1 MKDLIVSPGMKGCY
15 VNRELSW
22 LQFNSRVL
30 EEAEDPANPLCERLN
45 FVSIFQSNLD
55 EFYMVRVGMLMD
67 TLHLTATDDKTG
79 MTSAEQTAAVLEQ
92 TRQLLSEKDRICKSL
107 MVELKDQGV
116 ERISSQDLS
125 SLMKVTA
132 SQIRQD
138 FNNFGG
144 FGQQGYGYNVEY
156 LYNEI
161 GKILGL
167 DQQHNFII
175 VGAGNLGR
183 ALGNYMN
190 FERRG
195 FIFKGMFDQ
204 NPELVGRD
212 VRGVRVLPM
221 ESLEHFIREHEIEI
235 AVLTIPKTSAED
247 VAEQLVKYGIKGIWN
262 FAHVDLNV
270 PEGVQVENVHLSDSL
285 MKLSYNINRYR
296 IEQG

>member
-1 MKDLIVSPGMKGCY
+1 MFQERKRIV
-15 VNRELSW
+15 E
-22 LQFNSRVL
+22 
-30 EEAEDPANPLCERLN
+30 
-45 FVSIFQSNLD
+45 
-55 EFYMVRVGMLMD
+55 
-67 TLHLTATDDKTG
+67 
-79 MTSAEQTAAVLEQ
+79 
-92 TRQLLSEKDRICKSL
+92 EKDISQAVIGRL
-107 MVELKDQGV
+107 PRYFRYLGELKDEGV

-125 SLMKVTA
+125 ELMKVTA

-212 VRGVRVLPM
+212 VRGVRVLPL

>member
-1 MKDLIVSPGMKGCY
+1 M
-15 VNRELSW
+15 
-22 LQFNSRVL
+22 
-30 EEAEDPANPLCERLN
+30 EEKEISQAVIGRLPRY
-45 FVSIFQSNLD
+45 FRYL
-55 EFYMVRVGMLMD
+55 G
-67 TLHLTATDDKTG
+67 
-79 MTSAEQTAAVLEQ
+79 
-92 TRQLLSEKDRICKSL
+92 
-107 MVELKDQGV
+107 ELKDEGV

-125 SLMKVTA
+125 ELMKVTA

-167 DQQHNFII
+167 DKQHNFII
-175 VGAGNLGR
+175 IGAGNLGR

-212 VRGVRVLPM
+212 VRGVKVMSMDKLNEFVRDN
-221 ESLEHFIREHEIEI
+221 EIDI
-235 AVLTIPKTSAED
+235 AVLTIPKTSAVG
-247 VAEQLVKYGIKGIWN
+247 VAEQLVQNGIKAIWN

-270 PEGVQVENVHLSDSL
+270 PDGIQVENVHLSDSL
-285 MKLSYNINRYR
+285 MKLSYNINRYEK
-296 IEQG
+296 EQK